1 MTLLVCLIAI
11 FALITFTWGIAAR
24 IVFFVKIAE
33 VFWPN
38 HQAPWWWRLT
48 CFFAE
53 FPGRVFDELYEARE
67 NSRVIWRNA
76 KALER
81 IGFGMLVASAIFQI
95 EFVYSL
101 PATLGVIA
109 EPLWHNYMVSVLT
122 LGGAIVCWLA
132 SAICQRRVC
141 RLRAEAFAQAIARV
155 AR

>member
-1 MTLLVCLIAI
+1 MTLLVCIIAI

-53 FPGRVFDELYEARE
+53 FPGRVFDGLYEARE
-67 NSRVIWRNA
+67 DSRAYWRSA
-76 KALER
+76 KALEY
-81 IGFGMLVASAIFQI
+81 IGLGMLAASAIFQI

-109 EPLWHNYMVSVLT
+109 EPLWYNYAMSVLT
-122 LGGAIVCWLA
+122 LGSAVVCWLA
-132 SAICQRRVC
+132 SAICQRRVSY
-141 RLRAEAFAQAIARV
+141 LRAEAFAQAIARV

>member
-11 FALITFTWGIAAR
+11 FALIAFTWGIAAR
-24 IVFFVKIAE
+24 IVFFVKMAE

-38 HQAPWWWRLT
+38 HQAPWWWRLI
-48 CFFAE
+48 CFYAE
-53 FPGRVFDELYEARE
+53 FPGWVFDELYEARE

-101 PATLGVIA
+101 PTTLGVIA
-109 EPLWHNYMVSVLT
+109 QPLWYNYMMSVLT
-122 LGGAIVCWLA
+122 LSCAIACWLV
-132 SAICQRRVC
+132 SVICQRRVYQM
-141 RLRAEAFAQAIARV
+141 RAEAFAQAIARV